1 MKNFT
6 KSASSTGN
14 LRQSEKQVLVHM
26 SEGLSTVQ
34 IAHAVKLSAL
44 TIETHRKSIM
54 RKLKAPN
61 AVGAVAMAIRLKLI
75 D

>member
-1 MKNFT
+1 MKTFT
-6 KSASSTGN
+6 KPSPLSGN
-14 LRQSEKQVLVHM
+14 LTKREKQVLVHM

-34 IAHAVKLSAL
+34 IASVIKLSAL

>member
-1 MKNFT
+1 MKNF
-6 KSASSTGN
+6 SEPSSLPGN
-14 LRQSEKQVLVHM
+14 LTKREKQVLVHM

-34 IAHAVKLSAL
+34 IAKAVKLSAL

-61 AVGAVAMAIRLKLI
+61 AVGAVALAIRLKLI